1 VRRHGPLLARF
12 LGNCSWLDCWLL
24 DLSAAPYG
32 GSDPAVMVGCSG
44 MAEQGAPAALRV
56 LLGSEWWMNLRGE
69 LLPDARLF
77 RF

>member
-1 VRRHGPLLARF
+1 VRLHGPLLAQL
-12 LGNCSWLDCWLL
+12 LGNCFWLDCCLL
-24 DLSAAPYG
+24 DLSAAPCG
-32 GSDPAVMVGCSG
+32 GSDPAVMAGCSG
-44 MAEQGAPAALRV
+44 MTEQGAPALRV